1 MQSHWLPALFCTI
14 AVCVLATGCANG
26 ARIQKQQVNT
36 ASTGDA
42 GAQARTSQG
51 DDLPGVTGP
60 ITGSIKPANF
70 EKAEHKGPLSL
81 ETAVRK
87 AVDWHPAVTETVG
100 RLRQQTE
107 SVNEARSGYLPN
119 VSWGVDSAYNTNRSD
134 RYSPDLNLNVSQML
148 YDFGKV
154 DNKVKI
160 ATAGIS
166 GRKSQV
172 LMAVDDLA
180 RETSYAV
187 IEIQR
192 NRALR
197 LVARDQIKDTKAIL
211 GLVSSR
217 TDKGASTRSD
227 LLQAEAR
234 VQAAEA
240 TLLEIEGELARWQ
253 AVLSN
258 LSGIAGRID
267 VSDAMPAWLAK
278 ACGSTNLDWS
288 QVPAVM
294 QADADR
300 KAAAAQVDLARAEG
314 LPTLS
319 LDAGIGVDPTDIGSY
334 KPDYSV
340 GLRVTGSLYNGGA
353 TSARRNMATQAL
365 GASEAAEARARVD
378 IMRNLTE
385 ASSQISSKESLYRSL
400 SVRQTTMRQTR
411 DLYQTQYIE
420 LGTRSLLDL
429 LNADQEL
436 HAARF
441 DISNI
446 KYDLHRLNIDCT
458 FSAGQI
464 RKAFALEGQTVQG
477 VPL

>member
-1 MQSHWLPALFCTI
+1 MRSHWLPALFCTF
-14 AVCVLATGCANG
+14 AVGALATGCAKNPRAQMSQNNAADTG
-26 ARIQKQQVNT
+26 MSSNRV
-36 ASTGDA
+36 ASAHGDE
-42 GAQARTSQG
+42 
-51 DDLPGVTGP
+51 LPGVTGLT
-60 ITGSIKPANF
+60 TGSIRPANV
-70 EKAEHKGPLSL
+70 EKAEYKGALSL
-81 ETAVRK
+81 ETAVKK

-107 SVNEARSGYLPN
+107 SVNEARAGYLPSL
-119 VSWGVDSAYNTNRSD
+119 SWGVDSSYNTNRSD
-134 RYSPDLNLNVSQML
+134 RYSPDLNFNVSQML

-154 DNKVKI
+154 SNRVKI

-172 LMAVDDLA
+172 LMAVDHLA

-192 NRALR
+192 NRALKA
-197 LVARDQIKDTKAIL
+197 VARDQIKDVKAIL
-211 GLVSSR
+211 ELVKSR

-240 TLLEIEGELARWQ
+240 TLLEIEGELSRWQ
-253 AVLSN
+253 TVLSN
-258 LSGIAGRID
+258 LSGIAGKIE
-267 VSDAMPAWLAK
+267 VSNAMPAWLSK
-278 ACGSTNLDWS
+278 ACVSTTLDWS
-288 QVPAVM
+288 HVPAVM
-294 QADADR
+294 QAEADR
-300 KAAAAQVDLARAEG
+300 KAAAAQIDLAKAEG

-319 LDAGIGVDPTDIGSY
+319 LDAGVGVDVTDMSSRNT
-334 KPDYSV
+334 DYSV

-353 TSARRNMATQAL
+353 TSARRNMAAQAL

-378 IMRNLTE
+378 ILRELNE
-385 ASSQISSKESLYRSL
+385 SSSQISSKQSLYRSL
-400 SVRQTTMRQTR
+400 STRQSTMRQTR
-411 DLYQTQYIE
+411 DLYQKQYIE

-441 DISNI
+441 DINNI
-446 KYDLHRLNIDCT
+446 QYDLHRLNIDCT
-458 FSAGQI
+458 FSAGQM

-477 VPL
+477 VSL

>member
-1 MQSHWLPALFCTI
+1 MRSCWLPALLCTI
-14 AVCVLATGCANG
+14 AASALATGCANG
-26 ARIQKQQVNT
+26 SNARKQQTGAIST
-36 ASTGDA
+36 AASSSNA
-42 GAQARTSQG
+42 GG
-51 DDLPGVTGP
+51 MHGGDLPGVTDSTAGRA
-60 ITGSIKPANF
+60 TSQTRDS
-70 EKAEHKGPLSL
+70 AEHKGPLSL

-87 AVDWHPAVTETVG
+87 AVNWHPAVTETIG

-107 SVNEARSGYLPN
+107 SVNEARAGYLPN
-119 VSWGVDSAYNTNRSD
+119 LSWGLDSSYSTNRSD
-134 RYSPDLNLNVSQML
+134 RYSPDLNFNVSQML

-154 DNKVKI
+154 DNCVKI
-160 ATAGIS
+160 ATAGIA

-180 RETSYAV
+180 REAAYSV

-192 NRALR
+192 NRSLR
-197 LVARDQIKDTKAIL
+197 GVARDQIKDTKAIL
-211 GLVSSR
+211 ELVKSR

-240 TLLEIEGELARWQ
+240 TLLEIEGQLSRWE
-253 AVLSN
+253 AVLAN

-267 VSDAMPAWLAK
+267 VLDTIPAWLSK
-278 ACGSTNLDWS
+278 ACGTREMDWS
-288 QVPAVM
+288 RVPAVM
-294 QADADR
+294 QAAADR
-300 KAAAAQVDLARAEG
+300 EAAAAQIDLAKAEG

-319 LDAGIGVDPTDIGSY
+319 LDAGIGVDVTEMSSFD
-334 KPDYSV
+334 PDYSV

-353 TSARRNMATQAL
+353 TSARRNMAVQAL
-365 GASEAAEARARVD
+365 GASQAAEARARVD
-378 IMRNLTE
+378 ILRNLTE
-385 ASSQISSKESLYRSL
+385 ASSQIFSKESLRRSL
-400 SVRQTTMRQTR
+400 STRQSTMRQTR
-411 DLYQTQYIE
+411 DLYRTQYVE

-446 KYDLHRLNIDCT
+446 QYDLHRLNIDCT
-458 FSAGQI
+458 FSAG
-464 RKAFALEGQTVQG
+464 RMREAFALEGQTVQG
-477 VPL
+477 ISL